1 MPLPAPFAEETDSM
15 PQAACASPGAETE
28 SEQETKA
35 VTMAT
40 VMQETAV
47 RLHAQSSPTSSAVGT
62 DPQCAVPLV

>member
-1 MPLPAPFAEETDSM
+1 M
-15 PQAACASPGAETE
+15 PQEASASPGAETE